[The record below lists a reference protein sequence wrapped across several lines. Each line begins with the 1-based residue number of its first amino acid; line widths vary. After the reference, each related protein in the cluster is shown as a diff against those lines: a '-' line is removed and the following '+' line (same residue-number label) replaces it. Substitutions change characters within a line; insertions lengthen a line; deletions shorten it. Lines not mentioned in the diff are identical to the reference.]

1 MAGKTTNAGLSAQER
16 AAVKQRAQELKLQAK
31 REKEAGKAAAE
42 KADQLAKIAEMPGGD
57 RQMAERLSEIVAAA
71 APGLAPRLY
80 YGQPGWAKD
89 GKVVVFFRSGQLDKD
104 RYSTLGFSSRAA
116 LDDEGGLWPSAF
128 AMQDPTEK
136 AWQQVTDLVRKAA
149 GA

>member
-1 MAGKTTNAGLSAQER
+1 MVGKTTNDGLSAQER

-42 KADQLAKIAEMPGGD
+42 KADQLAKIAEMPDGD
-57 RQMAERLSEIVAAA
+57 RQTAERLSEIVADA
-71 APGLAPRLY
+71 APALAPRLY

-89 GKVVVFFRSGQLDKD
+89 GKVVVFFRSGQMDKD

-116 LDDEGGLWPSAF
+116 LDDEHGLWPTAF
-128 AMQDPTEK
+128 ALQDPTEK
-136 AWQQVTDLVRKAA
+136 AWNAVTALIRRAA
-149 GA
+149 EA

>member
-1 MAGKTTNAGLSAQER
+1 MAGKTTSDGLSAQER

-42 KADQLAKIAEMPGGD
+42 KADLEAKIAEMPDGD
-57 RQMAERLSEIVAAA
+57 REMAQRLYEIVTDT
-71 APGLAPRLY
+71 APELAPRLY

-89 GKVVVFFRSGQLDKD
+89 GKVVVFFRSGQMDKD
-104 RYSTLGFSSRAA
+104 RYSTLGFSSLAE
-116 LDDEGGLWPSAF
+116 LDDEDGLWPSAF
-128 AMQDPTEK
+128 ALQDPTEK
-136 AWQQVTDLVRKAA
+136 AWAEVTVLVRKAA

>member
-1 MAGKTTNAGLSAQER
+1 MAGKTTNDGLSAQER

-42 KADQLAKIAEMPGGD
+42 KADQLAKIAEMPDGD
-57 RQMAERLSEIVAAA
+57 RQMAERLSEIVAVT
-71 APGLAPRLY
+71 APELAPRLY

-89 GKVVVFFRSGQLDKD
+89 GKVVVFFRSGQMDKD
-104 RYSTLGFSSRAA
+104 RYSTLGFSSRAE
-116 LDDEGGLWPSAF
+116 LDDADGLWSTAF
-128 AMQDPTEK
+128 ALQDPTEK
-136 AWQQVTDLVRKAA
+136 AWAEVTALVQRA